1 MFFCLQDTPAPQKN
15 STAWTEYATL
25 RRDTVCTGVRRDTSS
40 YASRGKA
47 MTSCTHCGQ
56 DVTGKKFCPSC
67 GTAVQVAE
75 MTPAMTTCPR
85 CAGAVKASAAFCM
98 HCGSSLG
105 AQAVAAVSTPA
116 TMVSQPAIR
125 QCPAC
130 HADVVASSA
139 FCTNCGQ
146 STHSAPATGQVY
158 CQSCGSQ
165 NNPGARFCNNC
176 GQGLA
181 SAPATGFPAQ
191 TGPYQ
196 QPAPYPNQPYAQPPA
211 QYATG
216 YPPQP
221 QPQQYATGY
230 PPQQPQP
237 YQGGYQQPMV
247 LRCPVCMAMAPLG
260 TPVCPSCRT
269 SLAAVAPMPA
279 AVPAQGMQ
287 GQQQQGGL
295 GGFMQGS
302 GGSMAVGAL
311 GGAAAV
317 IGGEMLL
324 HGIERDMHRRDYN
337 DYRERDRGEGLLG
350 GLGELGNDL
359 GLF

>member
-1 MFFCLQDTPAPQKN
+1 MI
-15 STAWTEYATL
+15 
-25 RRDTVCTGVRRDTSS
+25 R
-40 YASRGKA
+40 
-47 MTSCTHCGQ
+47 CTHCGQ
-56 DVTGKKFCPSC
+56 DVTGKKFCPAC
-67 GTAVQVAE
+67 GAPVQVVEIA
-75 MTPAMTTCPR
+75 PALTTCPR

-105 AQAVAAVSTPA
+105 AQAVAAVSAPA
-116 TMVSQPAIR
+116 TMVSQPATA

-130 HADVVASSA
+130 RAEVPAASA

-146 STHSAPATGQVY
+146 STRSAPVATGPLY
-158 CQSCGSQ
+158 CQSCRAQ

-176 GQGLA
+176 GQGLVPTP
-181 SAPATGFPAQ
+181 APGFAPQ

-196 QPAPYPNQPYAQPPA
+196 QPAQYPNQPYTQPPSQYQPPYASGYA
-211 QYATG
+211 Q
-216 YPPQP
+216 Q
-221 QPQQYATGY
+221 
-230 PPQQPQP
+230 QP

-260 TPVCPSCRT
+260 TPACPGCHT
-269 SLAAVAPMPA
+269 SLAAVAPTPGG
-279 AVPAQGMQ
+279 VPAQSMQ
-287 GQQQQGGL
+287 GQQQGGL
-295 GGFMQGS
+295 GGFLQGS

-324 HGIERDMHRRDYN
+324 HGIERDMHRRDYD

>member
-1 MFFCLQDTPAPQKN
+1 
-15 STAWTEYATL
+15 
-25 RRDTVCTGVRRDTSS
+25 
-40 YASRGKA
+40 

-56 DVTGKKFCPSC
+56 DVTGKKFCPAC
-67 GTAVQVAE
+67 GAPVQGAE
-75 MTPAMTTCPR
+75 MAPAMTTCPR

-105 AQAVAAVSTPA
+105 AQAMAAVSAPA
-116 TMVSQPAIR
+116 TMVSQPATR

-130 HADVVASSA
+130 HAEVPAASA

-146 STHSAPATGQVY
+146 STRSAPAVTGQLY

-181 SAPATGFPAQ
+181 STPTAAFPAQ

-196 QPAPYPNQPYAQPPA
+196 QPAPYSNQPYGQPPSQYQPPYAQP
-211 QYATG
+211 QYAAG
-216 YPPQP
+216 YPP
-221 QPQQYATGY
+221 
-230 PPQQPQP
+230 QPQP

-260 TPVCPSCRT
+260 TPACPSCHT
-269 SLAAVAPMPA
+269 SLAAVAPTPG
-279 AVPAQGMQ
+279 AVPAQSMQ
-287 GQQQQGGL
+287 GQQQGGGL
-295 GGFMQGS
+295 GGFLQGS
-302 GGSMAVGAL
+302 GGNMAMGAL

-324 HGIERDMHRRDYN
+324 HGIERDMHRRDYD

>member
-1 MFFCLQDTPAPQKN
+1 MI
-15 STAWTEYATL
+15 
-25 RRDTVCTGVRRDTSS
+25 R
-40 YASRGKA
+40 
-47 MTSCTHCGQ
+47 CTHCGQ
-56 DVTGKKFCPSC
+56 DVTGKKFCPAC
-67 GTAVQVAE
+67 GTAVQVPE
-75 MTPAMTTCPR
+75 MAPAMTTCPR
-85 CAGAVKASAAFCM
+85 CAGAIKASAAFCM

-105 AQAVAAVSTPA
+105 AQAMAAVSAPA
-116 TMVSQPAIR
+116 TMVSQPATG

-130 HADVVASSA
+130 HADVPAASA

-146 STHSAPATGQVY
+146 STRSAPAATGQLY

-181 SAPATGFPAQ
+181 PAPATAFPAQ
-191 TGPYQ
+191 TG
-196 QPAPYPNQPYAQPPA
+196 PYPNQPYAQPPSQYQPQYATGYPPQQQPA

-216 YPPQP
+216 YPPQQQSP
-221 QPQQYATGY
+221 QYATGY
-230 PPQQPQP
+230 PPQQQQPAQP
-237 YQGGYQQPMV
+237 YQGGYQQPMI

-260 TPVCPSCRT
+260 TPACPGCRT
-269 SLAAVAPMPA
+269 SLAAVAPTPA

-295 GGFMQGS
+295 AGFMQGS

-324 HGIERDMHRRDYN
+324 HGIERDMHRRDYD